1 VNQTNAT
8 KRIGISVE
16 TTLDAEFGELELW
29 AEPMFGSL
37 LWFAGEERSW
47 SMVGGPSMIAF
58 LNEMQS
64 RRLIEEALI
73 ALALGRSEGEQS
85 KFSEAC

>member
-1 VNQTNAT
+1 
-8 KRIGISVE
+8 
-16 TTLDAEFGELELW
+16 
-29 AEPMFGSL
+29 
-37 LWFAGEERSW
+37 
-47 SMVGGPSMIAF
+47 MIAF

-73 ALALGRSEGEQS
+73 AFALGRSEGEQL